1 MVFDYAV
8 SQLTTESD
16 SGRHHS
22 EVVVQRRGDGVF
34 PVTLLVTFE
43 DGSTARERW
52 EGRDRWKLFAFDRTA
67 AAVSAEI
74 DPERILLLDINRV
87 NNSRSAVSTAPKAAR
102 QWAGRWLI
110 WLQDLALT
118 YGFFI

>member
-1 MVFDYAV
+1 VFDYAV
-8 SQLTTESD
+8 SQLTTETD
-16 SGRHHS
+16 ESGRHHS
-22 EVVVQRRGDGVF
+22 EVVVQRLGDGLF
-34 PVTLLVTFE
+34 PTTLLVTFD
-43 DGSTARERW
+43 DGSTASERW
-52 EGRDRWKLFAFDRTA
+52 DGRDRWKLYTYDRTA

-74 DPERILLLDINRV
+74 DPDRILLLDVNRV
-87 NNSRSAVSTAPKAAR
+87 NNGRTVTSAAPKAAR